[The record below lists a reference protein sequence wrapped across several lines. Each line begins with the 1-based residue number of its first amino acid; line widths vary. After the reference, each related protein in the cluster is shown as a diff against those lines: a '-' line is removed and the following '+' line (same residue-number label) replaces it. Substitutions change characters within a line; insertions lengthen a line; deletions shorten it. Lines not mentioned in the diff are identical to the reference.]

1 MSTGMVK
8 CAPDL
13 KAPMYCDMQ
22 LRNWPYDR
30 QNCSLYIGSWA
41 NAGDIID
48 IAMDRVS
55 LIKSSYKN
63 SKRGRKFFKLKS
75 NSKGCNFDLHRKVL
89 N

>member
-1 MSTGMVK
+1 MSQIMLYASTDCVLMSTGMVK

-63 SKRGRKFFKLKS
+63 SKRGRNIS
-75 NSKGCNFDLHRKVL
+75 I
-89 N
+89 